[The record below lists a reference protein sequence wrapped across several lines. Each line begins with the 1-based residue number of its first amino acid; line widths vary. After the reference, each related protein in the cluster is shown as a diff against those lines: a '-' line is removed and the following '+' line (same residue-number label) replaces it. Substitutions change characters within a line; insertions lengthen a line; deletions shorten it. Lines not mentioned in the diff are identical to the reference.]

1 MSNVAKVNNFEW
13 IEEISQLNE
22 NFIKTTTMKKVIS
35 WSKCS
40 KFFKKLHDL
49 DNDLPISTE
58 RINIEIVKTPVANLH
73 YKVEYVIC
81 IRNLKQAL
89 NNR

>member
-1 MSNVAKVNNFEW
+1 MSGSKIFLK
-13 IEEISQLNE
+13 ISE
-22 NFIKTTTMKKVIS
+22 DFIKATTMKKVIS

-58 RINIEIVKTPVANLH
+58 RINIEIVEAPVANLH
-73 YKVEYVIC
+73 YKVEYVIH
-81 IRNLKQAL
+81 IKNSKQAL